1 MADRLMADDGLPN
14 ISGSLQEMIR
24 PLWDRLPPERRTAA
38 NLQDALDL
46 AKEGWNLQ
54 VELGG
59 DEGLEAELALR
70 SEQFVAR
77 GLPANVARQL
87 LQLLVERKRA
97 LFPDDDRLIAEVRA
111 REDEGELGML
121 VTWAR
126 YARVH

>member
-1 MADRLMADDGLPN
+1 MADDGLPN

-77 GLPANVARQL
+77 GLAANVARQL

>member
-97 LFPDDDRLIAEVRA
+97 LFPDDDRLIAEARA

>member
-1 MADRLMADDGLPN
+1 MADDGLPN

-97 LFPDDDRLIAEVRA
+97 LFPDDDRLIAEARA